1 MAKKS
6 TKKYV
11 LICNTVRY
19 LYAKPDY
26 TSDRIGKPGKGDK
39 IEYVTKK
46 TINDRIWYQVKYGDK
61 KLWIKAV
68 GTKLIEE

>member
-11 LICNTVRY
+11 FICNTVRY

-26 TSDRIGKPGKGDK
+26 TSDRVGKSGKGDK

-46 TINDRIWYQVKYGDK
+46 TINNRIWYQVKYGDK